1 MKLSKPVGGAI
12 GAGMVALAAIS
23 AVKAA
28 GSRIRHHHD
37 PELDALADPPDGPL
51 HHHLATHDGGE
62 IHVVEQGAGR
72 PIVLLHGVLLQWS
85 VWSAVFALMSSR
97 SRVIAWDMRG
107 HGESIAGSDGVSLDA
122 VGDDLAMVL
131 DELDLH
137 DAIVVGHSMG
147 GMAIGHFVRRHPDT
161 LHERVAGLC
170 FLATSASALARK
182 MNRGSLKTVYGVAGR
197 ALIAGLRRPNPRYGW
212 SDNNMSAVM
221 LRTAF
226 GPDATAETVDAV
238 RRMVAAVPTAT
249 MIQAGNALASHDERV
264 GLREIDVPTVVV
276 VGDVD
281 RITPPDHAE
290 ELAEIVPGAE
300 LHVLGGVG
308 HQVMQEAP
316 HELVEILDEMAA
328 RLTIR
333 V

>member
-1 MKLSKPVGGAI
+1 MRLSKPLGGAI

-28 GSRIRHHHD
+28 GTKIRHHHD
-37 PELDALADPPDGPL
+37 AELDALAIPPDEPL
-51 HHHLATHDGGE
+51 HHHLPTHDGGE
-62 IHVVEQGAGR
+62 IHVVEQGTGR
-72 PIVLLHGVLLQWS
+72 PVVLLHGVLLQWS
-85 VWSAVFALMSSR
+85 VWSALFTMMASR
-97 SRVIAWDMRG
+97 YRVVAWDMRG
-107 HGESIAGSDGVSLDA
+107 HGESIAGRDGVSLDA
-122 VGDDLAMVL
+122 VADDLAMVL
-131 DELDLH
+131 DELDLT

-147 GMAIGHFVRRHPDT
+147 GMGLGHFVRRHPDT
-161 LHERVAGLC
+161 LRDRVAGLC

-182 MNRGSLKTVYGVAGR
+182 LSAGSLKTVYGLVGR
-197 ALIAGLRRPNPRYGW
+197 ALVAGLRRPNPRYPW
-212 SDNNMSAVM
+212 PNNDLSAVM

-226 GPDATAETVDAV
+226 GPEATADVIDAT
-238 RRMVAAVPTAT
+238 RRMIASVPTAT
-249 MIQAGNALASHDERV
+249 MIEAGDALAHHDEREA
-264 GLREIDVPTVVV
+264 LRAVDVPTVVV

-290 ELAEIVPGAE
+290 ELASLVAGSE
-300 LHVLGGVG
+300 LHVLGRVG

-316 HELVEILDEMAA
+316 HELVEILDDLAA